1 MGCQNSVKVEANN
14 TVPEQ
19 IEQVNAV
26 EEVQQIVLE
35 PGQKQI
41 DICLDPDEM
50 PDFMYINKKLDN
62 NVFLGIKNQFREHR
76 AVLASKF
83 VVELDRILSS
93 LLEYNSVVQCDSQF
107 TLQTYKL
114 IMQVI
119 YLDYPDIFWTV
130 PKSVIVSESNTPVSL
145 HFKPFNPQQARI
157 QFDKINQHID
167 DYLTSID
174 QTLATYSKFKFISQS
189 TLVFSTLLRSSQQN
203 PNGSFYTFFANQL
216 INKFSLPFIYYYLL
230 ISCDVSAKVVPVKRT
245 VNNVIKF
252 EFGVLFIENG
262 EKVTIFGDE
271 KNKVNQIEESYIN
284 TFWSGITITE
294 LKKFDVNVVHTS
306 KDVQTGQ
313 YQIREQIQMP
323 FGEQDIND
331 IAEYIS
337 TEMKKNDAGFVDIAV
352 QGPTAKLIEQ
362 SQAIQDKI
370 AKITGNEAQL
380 YVWIDQRGFLILL
393 AKFTK
398 GHLDPLIQKL

>member
-1 MGCQNSVKVEANN
+1 MGCQNSVKVEANI
-14 TVPEQ
+14 TVPDQ
-19 IEQVNAV
+19 NEQVNAV

-35 PGQKQI
+35 PGQKQV

-119 YLDYPDIFWTV
+119 YLDYPDVFWTV
-130 PKSVIVSESNTPVSL
+130 PRSVIVSDQNIPVSL
-145 HFKPFNPQQARI
+145 IFKPFNTQQARI

-167 DYLTSID
+167 EYLTQID
-174 QTLATYSKFKFISQS
+174 QTLASKFKFITPS
-189 TLVFSTLLRSSQQN
+189 TQVFSTLLRSSQLN

-230 ISCDVSAKVVPVKRT
+230 ISCDVSAKIVPVKRT
-245 VNNVIKF
+245 VNNVNKF

-262 EKVTIFGDE
+262 EKVALFTDE
-271 KNKVNQIEESYIN
+271 KTKVNQIEESYIN

-294 LKKFDVNVVHTS
+294 LKKFDINVVHTS

-323 FGEQDIND
+323 FGEQDINQ

-337 TEMKKNDAGFVDIAV
+337 AEMKKNEVGFVDIAV
-352 QGPTAKLIEQ
+352 QGPTAQLIEQ
-362 SQAIQDKI
+362 SQAIQEKI